1 MIVDKL
7 REQKN
12 LSGFLDTA
20 PHHAKVWCTP
30 HARETHMVRKYRGEW
45 VVIVGQ
51 FDATLTAVRFE
62 EDRTN
67 SIVLVK
73 STDLQ

>member
-1 MIVDKL
+1 
-7 REQKN
+7 
-12 LSGFLDTA
+12 
-20 PHHAKVWCTP
+20 
-30 HARETHMVRKYRGEW
+30 MVRKYRGEW